1 MSDPQFLRELII
13 VLTATIAIVFV
24 FQKLRLPTIV
34 GFLLAGVIIGPHGFQ
49 LIHNVSQVETL
60 AEVGVVLLLFTI
72 GLEFSLETIFSV
84 QRRVIGAGL
93 LQVVLTT
100 AVVLAVARLLGASVE
115 VGIFYGFLVA
125 LSSTAIVLRI
135 YHDRGEINS
144 LQARLA
150 SGILL
155 FQDLCVVPMMLLLPI
170 LAGSGQD
177 SILTIAWA
185 LGKSVIT
192 LVAIVWTARK
202 LLPRLLHQVALLRN
216 REIFVLFVILV
227 CFGTAWLTSE
237 SGLSLALG
245 ALVAGL
251 VISESE
257 LSHQI
262 VADVLPLRDCF
273 SGIFFISI
281 GMLLDLSL
289 LFQDLPIT
297 LLELLLMI
305 GIKSLVLFA
314 VFWWLYRSIR
324 LGLVLGLGLAQVGEF
339 SFVLAKAGINY
350 QLLSP
355 LEGQIFLAASILSMI
370 ATPFLIQWAHAWAF
384 GFEAL
389 FGDVGTKQ
397 AKSDPSSEAIDAQG
411 HVTIVGYGLNGQNLG
426 RVLKEVGIP
435 YRVLEM
441 DPDLVHSAK
450 AGGEPIFFGDGTR
463 PEILQ
468 QIGIQSSRVLVVAIS
483 DPTATARLVSQAR
496 RLRTDLYIIVRTR
509 YVAEIEHLYR
519 LGADQVIPEEFETSV
534 EIFARVLQ
542 EYHVPRNV
550 ISLQVDL
557 IRKEHYGT
565 LRGVRLQGKELDALS
580 QFLVGTTTD
589 IFSIVEKSPAVGKS
603 IGELDLAVRTGV
615 SVVAV
620 VRDGQSY
627 THVGEGF
634 KLAAGDMLILLGG
647 HKALDDAGRMI
658 SPSREVDES
667 VG

>member
-1 MSDPQFLRELII
+1 MSDPNFLRELVI

-24 FQKLRLPTIV
+24 FQKLRLPNIV
-34 GFLLAGVIIGPHGFQ
+34 GFLLTGVIIGPHGFQ
-49 LIHNVSQVETL
+49 LIQSVDEVETL
-60 AEVGVVLLLFTI
+60 AEIGVVLLLFTI
-72 GLEFSLETIFSV
+72 GLEFSLETILSV
-84 QRRVIGAGL
+84 QRRVVWAGL

-100 AVVLAVARLLGASVE
+100 LVVLAVARLLGASVE
-115 VGIFYGFLVA
+115 VGLFYGFLVS

-144 LQARLA
+144 LQGRLA
-150 SGILL
+150 SGLLL
-155 FQDLCVVPMMLLLPI
+155 FQDLCVVPMMLLLPV

-177 SILTIAWA
+177 SIFLIVWVLA
-185 LGKSVIT
+185 KSLIT

-216 REIFVLFVILV
+216 REIFVLFVVLV

-237 SGLSLALG
+237 TGLSLALG

-262 VADVLPLRDCF
+262 VADILPLRDCF

-281 GMLLDLSL
+281 GMLLNLGLLS
-289 LFQDLPIT
+289 QDFRIT

-324 LGLVLGLGLAQVGEF
+324 LGVVLGLGLAQIGEF
-339 SFVLAKAGINY
+339 SFVLAKAGINFK
-350 QLLSP
+350 LLSP
-355 LEGQIFLAASILSMI
+355 ADGQIFLAASILSMM

-384 GFEAL
+384 GFEGL
-389 FGDVGTKQ
+389 FKDTGFNRST
-397 AKSDPSSEAIDAQG
+397 SDGANETASATG
-411 HVTIVGYGLNGQNLG
+411 HVIVVGYGLNGQNLA
-426 RVLKEVGIP
+426 RVLKEVSIP

-441 DPDLVHSAK
+441 DPDLVRSAK
-450 AGGEPIFFGDGTR
+450 AGGEPISFGDGTR

-468 QIGIQSSRVLVVAIS
+468 QVGIEKARVLVVAIS
-483 DPTATARLVSQAR
+483 DPAATARLVSQAR

-509 YVAEIEHLYR
+509 YVAEIDHLYR
-519 LGADQVIPEEFETSV
+519 LGANQVIPEEFETSV

-542 EYHVPRNV
+542 EYHIPRNV

-565 LRGVRLQGKELDALS
+565 LRGIRLQGKQLDALS
-580 QFLVGTTTD
+580 QFLVGTTSD
-589 IFSIVEKSPAVGKS
+589 IFSIVEASPAVGKS
-603 IGELDLAVRTGV
+603 LEEINLPLRSGV
-615 SVVAV
+615 SVIAV
-620 VRDGQSY
+620 VRDGKSY
-627 THVGEGF
+627 PNVGNDF
-634 KLAAGDMLILLGG
+634 KLAVGDMLVLLGG
-647 HKALDDAGRMI
+647 HKALDDAAQILNPAGDNQ
-658 SPSREVDES
+658 S
-667 VG
+667 

>member
-1 MSDPQFLRELII
+1 MSDPHFLRELII
-13 VLTATIAIVFV
+13 VLTATIAIVFI

-34 GFLLAGVIIGPHGFQ
+34 GFLLTGVIIGPHGFQ
-49 LIHNVSQVETL
+49 LIQSVDQVETL
-60 AEVGVVLLLFTI
+60 AEIGVVLLLFTI
-72 GLEFSLETIFSV
+72 GLEFSLETILSV
-84 QRRVIGAGL
+84 QRRVVWAGL

-100 AVVLAVARLLGASVE
+100 LVVLAVARLLGASVE
-115 VGIFYGFLVA
+115 VGLFYGFLVS

-135 YHDRGEINS
+135 YQDRGEIDS
-144 LQARLA
+144 LQGRLA
-150 SGILL
+150 SGLLL
-155 FQDLCVVPMMLLLPI
+155 FQDLCVVPMMLLLPV

-177 SILTIAWA
+177 SIFLIVWVLA
-185 LGKSVIT
+185 KSLIT
-192 LVAIVWTARK
+192 LVAIVWTARQ

-216 REIFVLFVILV
+216 REIFVLFVVLV

-237 SGLSLALG
+237 TGLSLALG

-262 VADVLPLRDCF
+262 VADILPLRDCF

-281 GMLLDLSL
+281 GMLLNLGLLS
-289 LFQDLPIT
+289 QDFRIT

-324 LGLVLGLGLAQVGEF
+324 LGVVLGLGLAQIGEF
-339 SFVLAKAGINY
+339 SFVLAKAGINFG
-350 QLLSP
+350 LLSP
-355 LEGQIFLAASILSMI
+355 ADGQIFLAASILSMM

-384 GFEAL
+384 GFEGL
-389 FGDVGTKQ
+389 FNKDTGLNGSTRGE
-397 AKSDPSSEAIDAQG
+397 AKATASATG
-411 HVTIVGYGLNGQNLG
+411 HVIVVGYGLNGQNLA

-441 DPDLVHSAK
+441 DPDLVRSAK
-450 AGGEPIFFGDGTR
+450 AGGEPISFGDGTR

-468 QIGIQSSRVLVVAIS
+468 QADIEKARVLVVAIS
-483 DPTATARLVSQAR
+483 DPAATARLVSQAR

-509 YVAEIEHLYR
+509 YVVEIDRLYR
-519 LGADQVIPEEFETSV
+519 LGANQVIPEEFETSV

-542 EYHVPRNV
+542 EYHIPRNV

-565 LRGVRLQGKELDALS
+565 LRGIRLQGKQLDALS
-580 QFLVGTTTD
+580 QFLVGTTSD
-589 IFSIVEKSPAVGKS
+589 IFSIVEASPAVGKS
-603 IGELDLAVRTGV
+603 LEEINLPLRSGV
-615 SVVAV
+615 SVIAV
-620 VRDGQSY
+620 VRDGKSY
-627 THVGEGF
+627 PNVGDDF
-634 KLAAGDMLILLGG
+634 KLAVGDMLVLLGG
-647 HKALDDAGRMI
+647 HKALDDAAQILNPAGD
-658 SPSREVDES
+658 SQS
-667 VG
+667 

>member
-1 MSDPQFLRELII
+1 MSDPNFLRELVI

-24 FQKLRLPTIV
+24 FQKLRLPNIV
-34 GFLLAGVIIGPHGFQ
+34 GFLLTGVIIGPHGFQ
-49 LIHNVSQVETL
+49 LIQSVDQVETL
-60 AEVGVVLLLFTI
+60 AEIGVVLLLFTI
-72 GLEFSLETIFSV
+72 GLEFSLETILSV
-84 QRRVIGAGL
+84 QRRVVWAGF

-100 AVVLAVARLLGASVE
+100 LVVLAVARLLGASVE
-115 VGIFYGFLVA
+115 VGLFYGFLVS

-144 LQARLA
+144 LQGRLA
-150 SGILL
+150 SGLLL
-155 FQDLCVVPMMLLLPI
+155 FQDLCVVPMMLLLPV

-177 SILTIAWA
+177 SIFLIVWVLA
-185 LGKSVIT
+185 KSLIT

-216 REIFVLFVILV
+216 REIFVLFVVLV

-237 SGLSLALG
+237 TGLSLALG

-262 VADVLPLRDCF
+262 VADILPLRDCF

-281 GMLLDLSL
+281 GMLLNLGLLS
-289 LFQDLPIT
+289 QDFRIA

-305 GIKSLVLFA
+305 GIKSMVLFA

-324 LGLVLGLGLAQVGEF
+324 LGVVLGLGLAQIGEF

-350 QLLSP
+350 KLLSP
-355 LEGQIFLAASILSMI
+355 ADGQIFLAASILSMM

-384 GFEAL
+384 GFEGL
-389 FGDVGTKQ
+389 FKDIGFNRSTSGGANET
-397 AKSDPSSEAIDAQG
+397 ASATG
-411 HVTIVGYGLNGQNLG
+411 HVIVVGYGLNGQNLA
-426 RVLKEVGIP
+426 RVLKEVSIP

-441 DPDLVHSAK
+441 DPDLVRSAK
-450 AGGEPIFFGDGTR
+450 AGGEPISFGDGTR
-463 PEILQ
+463 PELLQ
-468 QIGIQSSRVLVVAIS
+468 QVGIDKARVLVVAIS
-483 DPTATARLVSQAR
+483 DPAATARLVSQAR

-509 YVAEIEHLYR
+509 YVAEIDHLYR
-519 LGADQVIPEEFETSV
+519 LGANQVIPEEFETSV

-542 EYHVPRNV
+542 EYHIPRNV

-565 LRGVRLQGKELDALS
+565 LRGIQLQGKQLDALS
-580 QFLVGTTTD
+580 QFLVGTTSD
-589 IFSIVEKSPAVGKS
+589 IFSIVEASPAVGKS
-603 IGELDLAVRTGV
+603 LEEITLPLRSGV
-615 SVVAV
+615 SVIAV
-620 VRDGQSY
+620 VRDGKSY
-627 THVGEGF
+627 PNVGNDF
-634 KLAAGDMLILLGG
+634 KLAVGDMLVLLGG
-647 HKALDDAGRMI
+647 HKALDDAAQILNPAGDNQ
-658 SPSREVDES
+658 S
-667 VG
+667 

>member
-1 MSDPQFLRELII
+1 MSDPNFLRELVI

-24 FQKLRLPTIV
+24 FQKLRLPNIV
-34 GFLLAGVIIGPHGFQ
+34 GFLLTGVIIGPHGFQ
-49 LIHNVSQVETL
+49 LIQSVDQVEIL
-60 AEVGVVLLLFTI
+60 AEIGVVLLLFTI
-72 GLEFSLETIFSV
+72 GLEFSLETILSV
-84 QRRVIGAGL
+84 QRRVVWAGL

-100 AVVLAVARLLGASVE
+100 LVGLAVARLLGVSVE
-115 VGIFYGFLVA
+115 VGLFYGFLVS

-144 LQARLA
+144 LQGRLA
-150 SGILL
+150 SGLLL
-155 FQDLCVVPMMLLLPI
+155 FQDLCVVPMMLLLPV

-177 SILTIAWA
+177 SIFLIVWVLA
-185 LGKSVIT
+185 KSLIT
-192 LVAIVWTARK
+192 LVVIVWTARK

-216 REIFVLFVILV
+216 REIFVLFVVLV

-262 VADVLPLRDCF
+262 VADILPLRDCF

-281 GMLLDLSL
+281 GMLLNLGLLS
-289 LFQDLPIT
+289 QDLRIT

-324 LGLVLGLGLAQVGEF
+324 LGVVLGLGLAQIGEF
-339 SFVLAKAGINY
+339 SFVLAKAGINFK
-350 QLLSP
+350 LLSP
-355 LEGQIFLAASILSMI
+355 GDGQIFLAASILSMM
-370 ATPFLIQWAHAWAF
+370 ATPFLIQWVHAWSF
-384 GFEAL
+384 GFEGL
-389 FGDVGTKQ
+389 FKDTGFNRSTSGGANET
-397 AKSDPSSEAIDAQG
+397 ASATG
-411 HVTIVGYGLNGQNLG
+411 HVIVVGYGLNGQNLA
-426 RVLKEVGIP
+426 RVLKEVSIP

-441 DPDLVHSAK
+441 DPDLVRSAK
-450 AGGEPIFFGDGTR
+450 AGGEPITFGDGTR

-468 QIGIQSSRVLVVAIS
+468 QVDIEKARVLVVAIS
-483 DPTATARLVSQAR
+483 DPAATARLVSQAR

-509 YVAEIEHLYR
+509 YVAEIDRLYR
-519 LGADQVIPEEFETSV
+519 LGANQVIPEEFETSV

-542 EYHVPRNV
+542 EYHIPRNV

-565 LRGVRLQGKELDALS
+565 LRGIRLQGKQLDALS
-580 QFLVGTTTD
+580 QFLVGTTSD
-589 IFSIVEKSPAVGKS
+589 IFSIVEASPAVGKS
-603 IGELDLAVRTGV
+603 LEDINLPLRSGV
-615 SVVAV
+615 SVIAV
-620 VRDGQSY
+620 VRDGKSY
-627 THVGEGF
+627 PNVGNDF
-634 KLAAGDMLILLGG
+634 KLAVSDMLVLLGG
-647 HKALDDAGRMI
+647 HKALDDAAQILNPAGDKQ
-658 SPSREVDES
+658 S
-667 VG
+667 

>member
-1 MSDPQFLRELII
+1 MSDPHFLRELII
-13 VLTATIAIVFV
+13 VLTATIAIVFI

-34 GFLLAGVIIGPHGFQ
+34 GFLLTGVIIGPHGFQ
-49 LIHNVSQVETL
+49 LIQSVDQVETL
-60 AEVGVVLLLFTI
+60 AEIGVVLLLFTI
-72 GLEFSLETIFSV
+72 GLEFSLETILSV
-84 QRRVIGAGL
+84 QRRVVWAGL

-100 AVVLAVARLLGASVE
+100 LVVLAVARLLGASVE
-115 VGIFYGFLVA
+115 VGLFYGFLVS

-135 YHDRGEINS
+135 YHDRGEIDS
-144 LQARLA
+144 LQGRLA
-150 SGILL
+150 SGLLL
-155 FQDLCVVPMMLLLPI
+155 FQDLCVVPMMLLLPV

-177 SILTIAWA
+177 SIFLIVWVLA
-185 LGKSVIT
+185 KSLIT
-192 LVAIVWTARK
+192 LVAIVWTARQ

-216 REIFVLFVILV
+216 REIFVLFVVLV

-237 SGLSLALG
+237 TGLSLALG

-262 VADVLPLRDCF
+262 VADILPLRDCF

-281 GMLLDLSL
+281 GMLLNLGLLS
-289 LFQDLPIT
+289 QDFRIT

-324 LGLVLGLGLAQVGEF
+324 LGVVLGLGLAQIGEF
-339 SFVLAKAGINY
+339 SFVLAKAGINFR
-350 QLLSP
+350 LLSP
-355 LEGQIFLAASILSMI
+355 ADGQIFLAASILSMM

-384 GFEAL
+384 GFEGL
-389 FGDVGTKQ
+389 FNKDTGFNGSTRGE
-397 AKSDPSSEAIDAQG
+397 AKETASATG
-411 HVTIVGYGLNGQNLG
+411 HVIVVGYGLNGQNLA

-441 DPDLVHSAK
+441 DPDLVRSAK
-450 AGGEPIFFGDGTR
+450 AGGEPISFGDGTR

-468 QIGIQSSRVLVVAIS
+468 QVDIEKARVLVVAIS
-483 DPTATARLVSQAR
+483 DPAATARLVSQAR

-509 YVAEIEHLYR
+509 YVVEIDRLYR
-519 LGADQVIPEEFETSV
+519 LGANQVIPEEFETSV

-542 EYHVPRNV
+542 EYHIPRNV

-565 LRGVRLQGKELDALS
+565 LRGIRLQGKQLDALS
-580 QFLVGTTTD
+580 QFLVGTTSD
-589 IFSIVEKSPAVGKS
+589 IFSIVEASPAVGKS
-603 IGELDLAVRTGV
+603 LEEINLPLRSGV
-615 SVVAV
+615 SVIAV
-620 VRDGQSY
+620 VRDGKSY
-627 THVGEGF
+627 PNVGDDF
-634 KLAAGDMLILLGG
+634 KLAVGDMLVLLGG
-647 HKALDDAGRMI
+647 HKALDDAAQILNPAGD
-658 SPSREVDES
+658 SQS
-667 VG
+667 